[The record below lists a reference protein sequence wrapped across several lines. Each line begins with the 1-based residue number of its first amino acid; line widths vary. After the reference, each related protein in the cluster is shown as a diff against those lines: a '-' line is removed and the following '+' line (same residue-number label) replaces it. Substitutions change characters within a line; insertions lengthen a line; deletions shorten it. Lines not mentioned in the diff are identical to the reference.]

1 MEKIIIGNATLYHAD
16 CLEVL
21 PLLAGADVAISDPP
35 YEAQAHTAMRRTRA
49 SIEGRIDKAELG
61 FDAITEATRS
71 AVAAWSAKNIAKW
84 ALFFCQVEAVG
95 VWKQELENAGAK
107 YDRAWAWIKPD
118 AAPRFNGQ
126 GPAQGFESIAS
137 AWCGTGGRSWN
148 GGGMRN
154 VLTYN
159 VTSGRVSDHPTEK
172 PLPLL
177 MKLVHLYSNKGDTV
191 IDFFMGSGTTG
202 VACMDQ
208 DRKFIGIEVNRLHF
222 DTACGRIEQ
231 AQQQMKLAL

>member
-1 MEKIIIGNATLYHAD
+1 MEKVTIGNATLYHAD

-21 PLLAGADVAISDPP
+21 PLLNGCDVAISDPP

-61 FDAITEATRS
+61 FDAITEGTRS
-71 AVAAWSAKNIAKW
+71 AIAIWSARNIAKW

-95 VWKQELENAGAK
+95 TWKNELEAAGAK

-126 GPAQGFESIAS
+126 GPAQGFESIAT
-137 AWCGTGGRSWN
+137 AWCGNGARSWN

-172 PLPLL
+172 PLSLL
-177 MKLVHLYSNKGDTV
+177 MRLVHLYSNKGDSV

-202 VACMDQ
+202 VACMNL
-208 DRKFIGIEVNRLHF
+208 DRKFIGIEIDRKFF
-222 DTACGRIEQ
+222 DTACQRIEQ
-231 AQQQMKLAL
+231 SQQQLKLGL

>member
-1 MEKIIIGNATLYHAD
+1 MLVREFDGITLYNAD
-16 CLEVL
+16 CMDIL
-21 PLLAGADVAISDPP
+21 PTLGKVDVTISDPP

-49 SIEGRIDKAELG
+49 SIEGRIDKAGLG
-61 FDAITEATRS
+61 FDAITEETRS
-71 AVAAWSAKNIAKW
+71 SVAAWTAKNIAKW

-95 VWKQELENAGAK
+95 TWKKELENYGAK

-126 GPAQGFESIAS
+126 GPAQGFESIVT

-177 MKLVHLYSNKGDTV
+177 MRLVHLYSDKGDMV
-191 IDFFMGSGTTG
+191 ADFFMGSGTTG
-202 VACMDQ
+202 VACIRMG
-208 DRKFIGIEVNRLHF
+208 RKFIGIERDPRYF
-222 DTACGRIEQ
+222 DIACKRIEAELSQ
-231 AQQQMKLAL
+231 LRLDL